1 MMRLTRLLPALLL
14 STFVGL
20 PAVVLAHGNEVHG
33 DHDARHGGF
42 VTMFKDIHFEVA
54 SPPAGGVQVWFTDE
68 RRAELPAAAVSD
80 LAVEIERVGGKTE
93 TLNMAISADGGAWE
107 GRSAPI
113 TDGKSV
119 IRIAFVSKG
128 QPVQVNLMSA
138 SLPRFAPKQ
147 APAARPAPT
156 AATKPAPAAKPAPVK
171 PAAAAAPGSHEHH
184 AH

>member
-1 MMRLTRLLPALLL
+1 MNSYARFLPALLL
-14 STFVGL
+14 TALAAAPV
-20 PAVVLAHGNEVHG
+20 VVLGHGDEVHG

-54 SPPAGGVQVWFTDE
+54 SPPAGGIQVYFTDAM
-68 RRAELPAAAVSD
+68 RAELPAAAVSD
-80 LAVEIERVGGKTE
+80 LNVEIERVGGKTE

-107 GRSAPI
+107 GRSAPL

-119 IRIAFVSKG
+119 IRIAFVSRG

-138 SLPRFAPKQ
+138 SLPRFAPKPAAAAKQ
-147 APAARPAPT
+147 APAAKTT
-156 AATKPAPAAKPAPVK
+156 AAPKPVPAKPAPAATS
-171 PAAAAAPGSHEHH
+171 GGHEHH